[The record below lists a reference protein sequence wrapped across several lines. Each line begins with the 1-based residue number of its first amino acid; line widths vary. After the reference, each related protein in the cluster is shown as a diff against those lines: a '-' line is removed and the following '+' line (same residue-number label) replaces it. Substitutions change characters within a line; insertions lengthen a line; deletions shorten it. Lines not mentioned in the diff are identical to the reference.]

1 MSIGGG
7 RHVPETLSL
16 YPRKNKGGAKALQRI
31 KTYSIKKRESK
42 VKVRDFSRPMETG
55 QGMNLF
61 FDSIPNILAGKTLR
75 TIIKSVVSA
84 HKKHRG
90 VIWAIGAHVIKC
102 GLNPVLIDLIENEI
116 ITALVVNG
124 ACLVHDFEIAFFGK
138 TSEDVEE
145 GLKAG
150 EFGMA
155 RETGKVLNKAI
166 NEGVQGGLGIGE
178 GVGRWILE
186 KKPDFLEY
194 SILARAVK
202 TGIPVTAHIAIG
214 TDIIHMHPEADG
226 ESLGKGGL
234 RDFHN
239 LTMIIKT
246 LDEGGIYFNIG
257 SAVILPEVFLKAIT
271 MVINLGNPLKDFTT
285 VNMDFIQ
292 HYRPTQNVVK
302 RPVLGRGKG
311 YTLIGH
317 HEIMIPLLAAG
328 IKEGISA
335 KDINEA
341 GQVDA

>member
-1 MSIGGG
+1 MDK
-7 RHVPETLSL
+7 E
-16 YPRKNKGGAKALQRI
+16 KALKGI
-31 KTYSIKKRESK
+31 KTYSINKRVSK
-42 VKVRDFSRPMETG
+42 VTINDFSRPMEAG
-55 QGMNLF
+55 QGMDLF
-61 FDSIPNILAGKTLR
+61 FSSLPDILAGKIFR
-75 TIIKSVVSA
+75 SVINAVVSA
-84 HKKHRG
+84 HRKQRG

-102 GLNPVLIDLIENEI
+102 GLNPILIDLVEKSI

-124 ACLVHDFEIAFFGK
+124 ACLVHDFEIAFFGR
-138 TSEDVEE
+138 TSEDVEK
-145 GLKAG
+145 GLNTG

-155 RETGKVLNKAI
+155 KETGSMLNKAI
-166 NEGVQGGLGIGE
+166 NEGVQKGLGIGE
-178 GVGRWILE
+178 AVGRWIME
-186 KKPDFLEY
+186 KEPDFLEY
-194 SILARAVK
+194 SILAGAAK
-202 TGIPVTAHIAIG
+202 KGIPITAHIAIG

-226 ESLGKGGL
+226 EFLGIGCL

-239 LTMIIKT
+239 LTTIIKT
-246 LDEGGIYFNIG
+246 LDNGGIYFNIG
-257 SAVILPEVFLKAIT
+257 SAVILPEVFLKAVT

-335 KDINEA
+335 KDNNEA